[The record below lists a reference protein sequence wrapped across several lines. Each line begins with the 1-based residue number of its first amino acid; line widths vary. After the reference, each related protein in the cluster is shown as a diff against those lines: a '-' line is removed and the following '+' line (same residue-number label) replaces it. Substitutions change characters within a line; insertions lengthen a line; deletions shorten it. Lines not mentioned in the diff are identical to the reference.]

1 MNTGD
6 HVICISDNYD
16 HLNTKIPWLT
26 PGSVYVVNNSETNNI
41 LLTNANDDSDFIEII
56 GDDGLLHF
64 AHQNRFM
71 QKTSAMKAISES
83 DLSTVLTL
91 ADI

>member
-26 PGSVYVVNNSETNNI
+26 SGSVYVINDSEPNDI
-41 LLTNANDDSDFIEII
+41 LTNASDRDFIEIT
-56 GDDGLLHF
+56 GDDGVLHF
-64 AHQNRFM
+64 ARQNRFM

-83 DLSTVLTL
+83 DLSTVQTL